1 MLKCQ
6 SSDLLRL
13 ELVVEPWIDG
23 LWEALERVL
32 KEVHQGTSSAD
43 MCEEPSQ
50 HCTDS
55 SVVMKQEVEDKVTAG
70 RCVSDFDM
78 PINQDKILPDVKPS
92 MIDQREESPTFD
104 CSIQSSQSTDSSVVM
119 KQEVEDKVTAGRCVS
134 DFDMPMNQLDKIL
147 PDVKPTM
154 IDQRKETLNFDCS
167 IQSSRSTDVPGSTNI
182 TTTTAAISSSEV
194 VNILAMDVR
203 NQLAVSSPAMTSSDC
218 STPVFNELEQS
229 LQTSPSELRGMQLS
243 VPSLQPAFIKV
254 ELVKVCKVKVQ
265 ASLPAQS
272 LFTTSL

>member
-55 SVVMKQEVEDKVTAG
+55 SVVMKQEVEDEVTAG

-78 PINQDKILPDVKPS
+78 PINQDKILPDMKPS

-104 CSIQSSQSTDSSVVM
+104 CSIQSSQ
-119 KQEVEDKVTAGRCVS
+119 
-134 DFDMPMNQLDKIL
+134 
-147 PDVKPTM
+147 
-154 IDQRKETLNFDCS
+154 
-167 IQSSRSTDVPGSTNI
+167 STDVPGSTNI